1 MEAMMNKQLPTLEE
15 RIDFAL
21 QPHAAV
27 TSVELAALIE
37 EAEDGIAKAEKKRA
51 IDQTLS
57 LDPAA
62 ARQAIADA
70 TFAADRLRTLLSKLQ
85 ARYQQ
90 VRDDEERTAWLAE
103 LDALKPERDALA
115 EELREV
121 YPDAVTKIV
130 DLFVRIAEN
139 DKALSERLQGRPAGV
154 MGRLLSAE
162 LHARGL
168 ESFSNNMPSLLTAV
182 HLIDLDTG
190 RQIWPPPQPSMA
202 AAFAAIAMPSYGRRF
217 TADWWKD
224 TERRAAAQRV
234 EQQRIADY
242 YARTTKE
249 QEDRENAE
257 ARERFLEQQQRL
269 TVNRPP
275 GPPQSG

>member
-1 MEAMMNKQLPTLEE
+1 MTKQPPMLEE
-15 RIDFAL
+15 RIDVAL
-21 QPHAAV
+21 QPEAAV
-27 TSVELAALIE
+27 TSAELAALIE
-37 EAEDGIAKAEKKRA
+37 EAEDGIAKAEKKRT

-130 DLFVRIAEN
+130 DLFVRITEN

-168 ESFSNNMPSLLTAV
+168 DSFSNNMPSLLTAV

-217 TADWWKD
+217 GADWWKD
-224 TERRAAAQRV
+224 NERRAAAQRV

-257 ARERFLEQQQRL
+257 ARERFLAQQQQL
-269 TVNRPP
+269 LVNRPP
-275 GPPQSG
+275 RP

>member
-1 MEAMMNKQLPTLEE
+1 MEAIMNKQLSTLEE

-21 QPHAAV
+21 QPDAAV

-37 EAEDGIAKAEKKRA
+37 EAEDGIAKAEKKLA

-121 YPDAVTKIV
+121 YPDAVSKIV
-130 DLFVRIAEN
+130 DLFVRITEN

-162 LHARGL
+162 LHARGFD
-168 ESFSNNMPSLLTAV
+168 SFSNNMPSLLTAV

-190 RQIWPPPQPSMA
+190 RQIWPPPKPSMA

-217 TADWWKD
+217 GADWWKD
-224 TERRAAAQRV
+224 NERRAAAQRA

-275 GPPQSG
+275 RP